1 MEPLELRFRADGAF
15 RRLVLTFLGLWL
27 SLWVLVLLAGLGV
40 MAAVVGSWMQS
51 HAPASPEALLTLATV
66 LIVWLSLWSSAGVL
80 ALRRWSGSVSTQDRL
95 RLSATTLEI
104 QQRLAWLQRRRSL
117 PREAIRAVMIAPGD
131 RGHASPLIAQ
141 LRSGQVELSHLGS
154 QQERQRACRLLQQA
168 LAVGL
173 PAAPEPLLEQLPAS
187 WRCEQHDFDTAL
199 LVPSAQPR
207 QRQALTLLLLALPA
221 AAGGVLL
228 LLLHSQ
234 GRPVPLA
241 LLLALTLIAGIATTN
256 ALRLA
261 LGRQEWRLGNNQ
273 LVSQQRFAGRVRPQ
287 FTIRRL
293 ELLESIR
300 ADGSI
305 WYSLLASDLARLAG
319 RRLRR
324 GSQVICRVQH
334 DPGEPRA
341 LGRWLASRARIPF
354 RDLERSQGPG

>member
-1 MEPLELRFRADGAF
+1 MEPLELRFRADGPF
-15 RRLVLTFLGLWL
+15 RRLVLAFFGLWL
-27 SLWVLVLLAGLGV
+27 SLWALLLLAALAA
-40 MAAVVGSWMQS
+40 MAAVVRSWMQS
-51 HAPASPEALLTLATV
+51 SAPASPEALLALATV
-66 LIVWLSLWSSAGVL
+66 LIVWLSLWSTAGVL
-80 ALRRWSGSVSTQDRL
+80 ALRHWSGSVATQDRL

-117 PREAIRAVMIAPGD
+117 PREAIQAVLLAPDD
-131 RGHASPLIAQ
+131 RSRASPLIAQ
-141 LRSGQVELSHLGS
+141 LRSGQVALTHLGS
-154 QQERQRACRLLQQA
+154 EEERQRACRLLQQA
-168 LAVGL
+168 LAVSL
-173 PAAPEPLLEQLPAS
+173 PAAPEPLLEDLPAA
-187 WRCEQHDFDTAL
+187 WRCEQRGFDTAL
-199 LVPSAQPR
+199 LVPPAQPR
-207 QRQALTLLLLALPA
+207 RRRALALLLLAVPA
-221 AAGGVLL
+221 AAVGVLL

-241 LLLALTLIAGIATTN
+241 LLLAPPLIAGLATTM
-256 ALRLA
+256 ALRLG
-261 LGRQEWRLGNNQ
+261 LGRQEWRLGDNQ

-305 WYSLLASDLARLAG
+305 WYTLLASDLARLAG
-319 RRLRR
+319 RRLRQ
-324 GSQVICRVQH
+324 GSQVICRVPH